1 MNFDSARH
9 DFAIQLCQTCIQS
22 RYQDALHVPQERN
35 QLFTGPG
42 SKSFPNY
49 IHALVFSAILAPCSD
64 ELHASFDPE
73 NHGNTDEGVSCIE
86 MIWDCRH
93 VNHFLAKLSR

>member
-9 DFAIQLCQTCIQS
+9 GFAIQIQAFIQS

-35 QLFTGPG
+35 QLFAGPG
-42 SKSFPNY
+42 SKSFPFT
-49 IHALVFSAILAPCSD
+49 LLCSQQFWLPCSD
-64 ELHASFDPE
+64 ELHASFDPG

-86 MIWDCRH
+86 MIGSVDM
-93 VNHFLAKLSR
+93 